1 MICDEYFTAWDNL
14 DIDGYLACIHE
25 DYEITFHATGKV
37 MRLEEFSSQ
46 IGSMMVS
53 AKFENRR
60 LIYENEDILVTH
72 SITTFGDGS
81 REAVLQSTL
90 KKDGLLW
97 RAETGAT
104 PLPCED

>member
-1 MICDEYFTAWDNL
+1 MICDKYFTAWDKV
-14 DIDGYLACIHE
+14 DINEYLACIHE
-25 DYEITFHATGKV
+25 DYEITFHAAGKV
-37 MRLEEFSSQ
+37 IRLEEFSSQ
-46 IGSMMVS
+46 IGGMMVS

-60 LIYENEDILVTH
+60 LIYENEDILFTH
-72 SITTFGDGS
+72 SITTFGNGS

-104 PLPCED
+104 PLPQKD

>member
-46 IGSMMVS
+46 IVSMMVS

-72 SITTFGDGS
+72 SKTTFGDGS

-104 PLPCED
+104 PLSQKD